1 MHLKK
6 QSVWMI
12 AGAWMAAQCQ
22 TELVPMDPQGTAEP
36 LRHGWDTSGKTYS
49 RKGKMVPGNE
59 EKVWET
65 ALQTPGLE
73 KKEGEEVL

>member
-1 MHLKK
+1 
-6 QSVWMI
+6 MI

-59 EKVWET
+59 EKV
-65 ALQTPGLE
+65 
-73 KKEGEEVL
+73 